1 MLSPSSADRAGIN
14 SAHWRQPCRWP
25 PRMSAISSTMSTPLL
40 PGTQSTSASVCFQA
54 PLLHLRTS
62 RLGRYDCCSAVR
74 QARRGEQCR
83 MASDPAL
90 RLESDPSDRGGYLR
104 RSRATASSWRRVSQ
118 RHRDRAGRLADPA
131 EGSLRQ
137 SRRAISAGASLTFAN
152 RETSGSACGAD
163 AQVVTKSSHFLFFD
177 PKRPNRPKSRQSR
190 AAVLFGRLSAPR

>member
-1 MLSPSSADRAGIN
+1 MSMATVNVRYIVDDVDAAIAWYTKHLGFSLLSSA
-14 SAHWRQPCRWP
+14 
-25 PRMSAISSTMSTPLL
+25 
-40 PGTQSTSASVCFQA
+40 A
-54 PLLHLRTS
+54 PAFADVT
-62 RLGRYDCCSAVR
+62 LGS
-74 QARRGEQCR
+74 
-83 MASDPAL
+83 L
-90 RLESDPSDRGGYLR
+90 RLLLSGPTSSAGRAMPDGERPRPGGWNRIHLGGYLR
-104 RSRATASSWRRVSQ
+104 GSRATASSWRRVSQ